1 MNTDNTYGDT
11 GFADVVDPQENL
23 VHPSGING
31 YPATLLDAVDDVM
44 ALTSPS
50 AWILELVYGTLG
62 TDPFQEVAARLA
74 GDWKCFA
81 DCVDLW
87 HMLGDA
93 YGAVAT
99 NLRRGNA
106 LLDATWDGNAAD
118 AAFAYFRDLTTYL
131 DSLDRA
137 LKVGSEEYE
146 RLALLVWYGAKGLGE
161 LLQTLVDF
169 ALCAATA
176 LAAGGATA
184 ATGIGP
190 VVAAAVAAA
199 ALTKIGQTWILITR
213 ILTRMEV
220 GIFAVCGS
228 IARVCHTIKHL
239 PRPPVDPAL
248 STAPAAGDWG
258 AHGHGS

>member
-1 MNTDNTYGDT
+1 MNTDNTYADS

-31 YPATLLDAVDDVM
+31 YPRTLLDSIDEVL

-50 AWILELVYGTLG
+50 AWILELVYGTIG

-87 HMLGDA
+87 RMLGDA

-99 NLRRGNA
+99 NLRRGNS

-118 AAFAYFRDLTTYL
+118 AAFDYFRELTTYL

-137 LKVGSEEYE
+137 LKAGSEAYE
-146 RLALLVWYGAKGLGE
+146 RLALLVWYGSKGLGE
-161 LLQTLVDF
+161 LLQTLIDF

-176 LAAGGATA
+176 VAAGAATA
-184 ATGIGP
+184 TTGVGP

-199 ALTKIGQTWILITR
+199 ALTKVGQTWILITKM
-213 ILTRMEV
+213 LTRMEV
-220 GIFAVCGS
+220 GIFGICGS
-228 IARVCHTIKHL
+228 VAQLCYAIKHL
-239 PRPPVDPAL
+239 PRPPTNAGL
-248 STAPAAGDWG
+248 STAPPTGDW
-258 AHGHGS
+258 